1 METVSRAGQMTALL
15 SNELLHRVERLRVN
29 SSKRFTDRRHGER
42 LAGRGGSSTEFA
54 DYRDYSAG
62 DDMRFVDWNIFA
74 RLHRP
79 YLKLYRME
87 EETNLVL
94 LIDGSTSMQ
103 SEGKFERAREL
114 AAAFGVMGLFG
125 GERVSAYCFNEQKAG
140 VQTLKPVRGRGSR
153 PKLFRYLEG
162 LTAGGTLALDLGI
175 DEVLKRHHGRGV
187 VVVLSDF
194 LTFGDMRR
202 AFNVLSGAGLEVFSL
217 QVLGKSELD
226 PDLTG
231 DHRLVDCETDD
242 LLDVSSAADLMQIY
256 HEYREALQRD
266 VEALS
271 QQRGGRYA
279 CVSSEAPADWIV
291 LDLLRRR
298 GWVR

>member
-1 METVSRAGQMTALL
+1 MEAARRAGQMTTLL
-15 SNELLHRVERLRVN
+15 SNELLHGVERLRIQ
-29 SSKRFTDRRHGER
+29 SSKRFTDRRHGEH
-42 LAGRGGSSTEFA
+42 LAARGGSSTEFA
-54 DYRDYSAG
+54 DYRDYTAG
-62 DDMRFVDWNIFA
+62 DDMRHVDWNIFA

-87 EETNLVL
+87 EEVNLVV

-103 SEGKFERAREL
+103 AEDKFNRAREI

-125 GERVSAYCFNEQKAG
+125 GMRVSAYCFNDATAG
-140 VQTLKPVRGRGSR
+140 VQMLKPIRGRGSR
-153 PKLFRYLEG
+153 PKLFHYLEG
-162 LTAGGTLALDLGI
+162 LTSGGNLPLDQGI
-175 DEVLKRHHGRGV
+175 DDALKRHRGRGV

-194 LTFGDMRR
+194 LTFGDMQR
-202 AFNVLSGAGLEVFSL
+202 AFNALSGSGLEVFSL
-217 QVLGKSELD
+217 QIFGRSELE
-226 PDLTG
+226 PDLAG
-231 DHRLVDCETDD
+231 DHRLIDCETDD
-242 LLDVSSAADLMQIY
+242 TLDISSAGDLLQIY

-271 QQRGGRYA
+271 KQRGGRYA